1 MSGFRHVF
9 AGCLVVMSLL
19 SLPVTSTS
27 REKSEQTEDFGT
39 GTGGSRQRYH
49 KNQGSLPLTK
59 CVREFE
65 THYF

>member
-1 MSGFRHVF
+1 VF

-39 GTGGSRQRYH
+39 GTGG
-49 KNQGSLPLTK
+49 
-59 CVREFE
+59 CVQAGLS
-65 THYF
+65 